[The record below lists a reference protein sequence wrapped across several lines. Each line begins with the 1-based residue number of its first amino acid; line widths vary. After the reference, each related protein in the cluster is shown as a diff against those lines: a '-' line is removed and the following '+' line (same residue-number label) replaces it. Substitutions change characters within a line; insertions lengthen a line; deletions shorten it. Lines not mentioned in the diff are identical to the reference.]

1 MKRARCRRRKSWV
14 EQLEGRIIGQHW
26 WWVWTGGKSSG
37 NPQVSLFLGGIESQ
51 EILWWAEYQ
60 RVLSVDK
67 RFDVLVL
74 DRQFSKR
81 RSYQSFDLCASAFQ
95 PSPKRKDWFFIGSLG
110 VRNWSGVKPIGR
122 HMYEWSPVDIP
133 FLGKPSDTWRKW
145 GRQWIKTKAITA
157 LKFQH
162 H

>member
-1 MKRARCRRRKSWV
+1 MPSSKELSGAIGGSYYWAALMMSVNRREIKRKSTSRLV
-14 EQLEGRIIGQHW
+14 PGRNRVAGD
-26 WWVWTGGKSSG
+26 T
-37 NPQVSLFLGGIESQ
+37 LM
-51 EILWWAEYQ
+51 AEYQ

-81 RSYQSFDLCASAFQ
+81 RSYQGFDLCASAFQ

-122 HMYEWSPVDIP
+122 HMYE
-133 FLGKPSDTWRKW
+133 
-145 GRQWIKTKAITA
+145 
-157 LKFQH
+157 
-162 H
+162 